1 MFRTLILAA
10 TTAAFVVSGAA
21 AATERK
27 DHRTH
32 HYFWVMPTA
41 RAVDNGCDQS
51 QLADLLHDANL
62 CSADQQ
68 TLVPSVPDRR

>member
-10 TTAAFVVSGAA
+10 TTAAFVVGGAA
-21 AATERK
+21 AATEKR